1 MISKKMQEAIN
12 EQINA
17 EMYSAYLYLSMSAYC
32 AENTYKG
39 FAHWLDLQAKEEY
52 SHAMKFYNYLLD
64 RGASIDFKTIDA
76 PKRNFSSMAE
86 LFEQVLN
93 HEKHV
98 TALINKLY
106 ELALKEKDYA
116 TQIMLQWFIEEQ
128 VEEEANAS
136 EILDKLK
143 MMGDRPGAILYLDK
157 SMAKRE

>member
-17 EMYSAYLYLSMSAYC
+17 ELYSAYLYLSMSAYC

-39 FAHWLDLQAKEEY
+39 FAHWLDVQAKEEY
-52 SHAMKFYNYLLD
+52 SHAMKFYSYLLD
-64 RGASIDFKTIDA
+64 RGASVELKSIDA
-76 PKRNFSSMAE
+76 PKGKFNSMVE
-86 LFEQVLN
+86 LFEQVLA

-106 ELALKEKDYA
+106 ELALKEKDFA

-136 EILDKLK
+136 EILEKLK
-143 MMGDRPGAILYLDK
+143 MLGDRPGAVLYLDK

>member
-1 MISKKMQEAIN
+1 MISKKIQEAIN

-17 EMYSAYLYLSMSAYC
+17 ELYSAYLYMSMSAYC
-32 AENTYKG
+32 AENTFSG
-39 FAHWLDLQAKEEY
+39 FAHWLDVQAKEEY

-64 RGASIDFKTIDA
+64 RGASINFKAIDA
-76 PKRNFSSMAE
+76 PKAKFNSMVE

-106 ELALKEKDYA
+106 ELTLKEKDYA
-116 TQIMLQWFIEEQ
+116 TQIMLQWFIGEQ
-128 VEEEANAS
+128 VEEEASAS
-136 EILDKLK
+136 EILEKLK
-143 MMGDRPGAILYLDK
+143 MLGDRPGGILYLDK

>member
-86 LFEQVLN
+86 LFEQVLT

-136 EILDKLK
+136 IEKFNQYDLK
-143 MMGDRPGAILYLDK
+143 GRKINVNIARP
-157 SMAKRE
+157 MEPRQ